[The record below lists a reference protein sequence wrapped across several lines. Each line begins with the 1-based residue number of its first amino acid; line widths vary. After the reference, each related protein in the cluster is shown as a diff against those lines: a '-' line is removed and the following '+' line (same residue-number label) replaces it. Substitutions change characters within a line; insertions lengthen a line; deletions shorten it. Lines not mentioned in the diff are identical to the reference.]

1 MKNNYPI
8 KYALMPIYDQVG
20 WGHGLNELERE
31 FEVVAYAVS
40 KCYVLSE
47 VKKYLVNGCF
57 TYEYEVVFPY
67 ERDRDLNWNRVEPNF
82 NLLNNNCINSKCVC
96 NVFDCYEEAF
106 RVAEKLNFEKMAKA
120 MSYIPYTDDYEKIF
134 NSVKIGCDKRL
145 ELIHELEKQI
155 DDNTVD
161 LKVNTKGKEQT
172 IIVMLGDEDKIFHI
186 SLYDFI
192 NLYSYEKFI
201 VSNVTENEFELM
213 RKQVENFG
221 ALAERCSGIYEL
233 NYKNDRYLLAN
244 DPENGITK
252 IVDINSSE
260 DVGCYYLSDKN
271 MYFDKEMKK
280 FYNDALFKKDSYSIK
295 VYTTEDYSDVIQ
307 SFIPNFVSKGEGIKI
322 NDNVIRRKL
331 ELK

>member
-120 MSYIPYTDDYEKIF
+120 MSYIPYTDDYENLKDVRMAS
-134 NSVKIGCDKRL
+134 NNG
-145 ELIHELEKQI
+145 
-155 DDNTVD
+155 VD
-161 LKVNTKGKEQT
+161 LDGLSE
-172 IIVMLGDEDKIFHI
+172 EDI
-186 SLYDFI
+186 
-192 NLYSYEKFI
+192 
-201 VSNVTENEFELM
+201 
-213 RKQVENFG
+213 KQV
-221 ALAERCSGIYEL
+221 
-233 NYKNDRYLLAN
+233 NDFVEFIRN
-244 DPENGITK
+244 K
-252 IVDINSSE
+252 
-260 DVGCYYLSDKN
+260 
-271 MYFDKEMKK
+271 
-280 FYNDALFKKDSYSIK
+280 KKD
-295 VYTTEDYSDVIQ
+295 
-307 SFIPNFVSKGEGIKI
+307 
-322 NDNVIRRKL
+322 
-331 ELK
+331 